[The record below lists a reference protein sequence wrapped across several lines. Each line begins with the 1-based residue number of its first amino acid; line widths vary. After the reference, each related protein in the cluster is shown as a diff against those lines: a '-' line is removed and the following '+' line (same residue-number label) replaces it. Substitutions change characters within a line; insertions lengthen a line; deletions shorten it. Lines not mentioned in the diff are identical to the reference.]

1 MAKTIN
7 LDHKII
13 KLSTQL
19 KLEKFR
25 LNFSRCAEDDIASLI
40 NGDTIHK
47 NA

>member
-1 MAKTIN
+1 MVKRIN
-7 LDHKII
+7 MDYKVI

-25 LNFSRCAEDDIASLI
+25 LNFSRCAEHDIASSI
-40 NGDTIHK
+40 NGDTLHK